1 MHQIDLFIKYPHDV
15 QREWQRKLVHSARFT
30 EFGQTHGF
38 KDIETLAD
46 FQRQVPIRTHDQL
59 KPYIDRLMAGEQ
71 NLLWPSE
78 VKWFAK
84 SSGTTSDRSK
94 FIPVTKESL
103 EDCHF
108 RGGKDML
115 SIWCHNNPDTR
126 IFSGKS
132 LTIGGSHRIN
142 QIDQDSYYGDLSA
155 VLIKN
160 LPMWAEF
167 HRTPDPQVALME
179 EWDAK
184 LDAMA
189 KITPDE
195 TVTSISGVPSWS
207 MVLCKK
213 ILDYTGKKNL
223 KEVWPD
229 LEVFFHGGVSFDPYR
244 SEFEKMVGS
253 ANMGFLETY
262 NASEGFFGIQDQS
275 DDDSLLLMLDY
286 GIFYE
291 FVSTSELDSDD
302 PKVLT
307 LDQVECDQDYA
318 LIISTNGGLWRYNT
332 GDVIRFTSTDPY
344 KIRIAGRTKHFI
356 NAFGEELQIH
366 NAESAIKTA
375 CERTG
380 ASVSDYTVGP
390 IFFAGDQNGAHE
402 WLIEFSQT
410 PEDLDRF
417 NEVLDTALKSVNSD
431 YEAKRYSD
439 LVLRQP
445 MIKVLPQGSFSSW
458 LKHKGKLGGQHKVPR
473 LANDRKLITEISE
486 FLSTD
491 HESAVTRPL

>member
-15 QREWQRKLVHSARFT
+15 QREWQRKLVSTAKRT
-30 EFGQTHGF
+30 AFGKAHGF

-46 FQRQVPIRTHDQL
+46 FQRQVPIRSHDEL
-59 KPYIDRLMAGEQ
+59 KPYIDRLMKGEQ

-115 SIWCHNNPDTR
+115 SIWCHNNPETR

-142 QIDQDSYYGDLSA
+142 QIDQGSYYGDLSA
-155 VLIKN
+155 VLIMN

-167 HRTPDPQVALME
+167 HRTPDAEVALME
-179 EWDAK
+179 EWDEK
-184 LDAMA
+184 LDTMS
-189 KITPDE
+189 KITPTE
-195 TVTSISGVPSWS
+195 EVTSISGVPSWT
-207 MVLCKK
+207 MVLCKR
-213 ILDYTGKKNL
+213 ILEHTGKKTL
-223 KEVWPD
+223 AEVWPN
-229 LEVFFHGGVSFDPYR
+229 LEVFFHGGVSFNPYR
-244 SEFEKMVGS
+244 AEYERMLGKP
-253 ANMGFLETY
+253 NMGFLETY
-262 NASEGFFGIQDQS
+262 NASEGFFGIQNRS

-291 FVSTSELDSDD
+291 FIPISELDSDT

-307 LDQVECDQDYA
+307 LDQVEIGEDYA
-318 LIISTNGGLWRYNT
+318 MIISTNGGLWRYNS
-332 GDVIRFTSTDPY
+332 GDVVSFTSTDPY
-344 KIRIAGRTKHFI
+344 KIKICGRTKHFI

-366 NAESAIKTA
+366 NADSAIQTA

-380 ASVSDYTVGP
+380 ASVSDYTAGP
-390 IFFAGDQNGAHE
+390 IFFAGDENGAHE
-402 WLIEFSQT
+402 WLIEFSHP
-410 PEDLDRF
+410 PENLDRF
-417 NEVLDTALKSVNSD
+417 TQVLDTALKAVNSD

-439 LVLRQP
+439 LVLRSP
-445 MIKVLPQGSFSSW
+445 LIKSLQRGSFSSW

-473 LANDRKLITEISE
+473 LANDRKLITEIIE
-486 FLSTD
+486 FLSAD
-491 HESAVTRPL
+491 HESAVSNTV